1 MRLDT
6 LNIFRRLLSFEQTF
20 IFSFCEARSMM
31 NLPFSKAFVI
41 VAHKYQGK
49 VFRIALIFLN
59 NRKDEKL
66 VTDGISWEKIPT
78 DMNLRTVNRLKG
90 ATDP

>member
-1 MRLDT
+1 
-6 LNIFRRLLSFEQTF
+6 
-20 IFSFCEARSMM
+20 M

-66 VTDGISWEKIPT
+66 VTDGISWEKNT
-78 DMNLRTVNRLKG
+78 D
-90 ATDP
+90 